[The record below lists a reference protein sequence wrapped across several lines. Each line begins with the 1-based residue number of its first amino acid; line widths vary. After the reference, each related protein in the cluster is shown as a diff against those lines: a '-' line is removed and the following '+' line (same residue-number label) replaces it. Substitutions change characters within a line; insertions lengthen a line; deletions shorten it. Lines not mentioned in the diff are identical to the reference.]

1 MTRMLLTQAFLQYEY
16 MSKKYGGDYMARWLL
31 VCPHCNRKFPHV
43 KINGDTVQKAFHD
56 SYGTDPKPD
65 LGEAHLRCPHC
76 RMVSKYASFHL
87 SCENDPG
94 EAAKRKGA

>member
-1 MTRMLLTQAFLQYEY
+1 
-16 MSKKYGGDYMARWLL
+16 MARWLL

-94 EAAKRKGA
+94 DAAKRKGA